1 MAVEIIMPKAGMAME
16 EGTVIKWLKKIGEH
30 VDSGEPLLEIE
41 TDKTSMEVESPA
53 AGYLIKTL
61 KDAGDVV
68 PVTQVIGYLG
78 ELNEKVDAAAGT
90 PVSAIDSASAGD
102 AAKAAPAE
110 ESKAQVVSAAGA
122 RKLASQGGKV
132 AATPAARRIALEKGI
147 DLGTIAGSGSFGEI
161 KAADVLN
168 VRAVNATPLARR
180 IAEDQNIDLENIR
193 GSGINGKI
201 RKEDLGLAPAAQK
214 AEAQPA
220 VKAEAVNTGKPTAA
234 RKPMKGMRKVIMD
247 RMLKSHLEIPPVTL
261 NMKADV
267 TELVALREKLNNT
280 LGMKISI
287 NDFILR
293 ATAMALSESPNI
305 NVSLEGNEVVY
316 KTEINVGM
324 AVALEDG
331 LIVPVIRDADKLSL
345 VQIAAKSKELAGKAK
360 NGGLLP
366 DDYTGGTFTVSNLGM
381 FDVLSFTPIINQP
394 EAAILGACAID
405 KELKM
410 IDDKIESRSMMGL
423 SLTFDHRLVDGAQA
437 AQFLKKIKLLLQEP
451 LRVVV

>member
-1 MAVEIIMPKAGMAME
+1 MAVEIIMPKAGMSME

-30 VDSGEPLLEIE
+30 VENGEPLLEIE

-78 ELNEKVDAAAGT
+78 ELNEKVDAAAGST
-90 PVSAIDSASAGD
+90 AGASSAAE

-110 ESKAQVVSAAGA
+110 ESKAQAVSAAGA
-122 RKLASQGGKV
+122 QKLASQGGKV
-132 AATPAARRIALEKGI
+132 AATPAARRIAREKGI

-168 VRAVNATPLARR
+168 VREVNATPLARR
-180 IAEDQNIDLENIR
+180 IAEDQNIDLGNIQ

-201 RKEDLGLAPAAQK
+201 RKEDLGLATAAQK

-220 VKAEAVNTGKPTAA
+220 AKAEAANAGKPAAA

-293 ATAMALSESPNI
+293 ATAIALSESPNI

-394 EAAILGACAID
+394 EAAILGACAIE